1 MPSPRRFIN
10 PIRGPSTNGTPN
22 EASSSSDPLPPL
34 ERQAANCSR
43 SSTTSASRSS
53 GSKMAPSDER
63 RAATE
68 MAASFD
74 CQTQKAIIKESMKI
88 NRKRETKN
96 DDDDILLLIS
106 HSKMSKPQKRS
117 GRQAFSPQGKLSPV
131 FFSFGR
137 VHYINFE
144 FPFSSSNP
152 KRRKSWT
159 QKRKKKKKT
168 TREMNCGTATK
179 GWHGKT
185 GKGCSSPG
193 VCRHRWKGKMC
204 LRQKRDP
211 NYPIGR
217 IERGGRIIC
226 TGNN

>member
-1 MPSPRRFIN
+1 
-10 PIRGPSTNGTPN
+10 
-22 EASSSSDPLPPL
+22 
-34 ERQAANCSR
+34 
-43 SSTTSASRSS
+43 
-53 GSKMAPSDER
+53 
-63 RAATE
+63 

-131 FFSFGR
+131 FFPSD
-137 VHYINFE
+137 VYTTSISNFLFLRPTPNE
-144 FPFSSSNP
+144 E
-152 KRRKSWT
+152 KVGHK
-159 QKRKKKKKT
+159 KRKKKKKT

>member
-106 HSKMSKPQKRS
+106 HSKMSKPQKGAVARLS
-117 GRQAFSPQGKLSPV
+117 LPKVNSLPSFFPSDVYTTSISNFLFLRPTPNEEKVGHKKGR
-131 FFSFGR
+131 
-137 VHYINFE
+137 
-144 FPFSSSNP
+144 
-152 KRRKSWT
+152 RR
-159 QKRKKKKKT
+159 RRP
-168 TREMNCGTATK
+168 REK
-179 GWHGKT
+179 
-185 GKGCSSPG
+185 
-193 VCRHRWKGKMC
+193 
-204 LRQKRDP
+204 
-211 NYPIGR
+211 
-217 IERGGRIIC
+217 
-226 TGNN
+226 